1 MIQTRFVCL
10 RVQHSTRVIVPNI
23 DITAIAQSIAINHDM
38 CRGMDMVILSM
49 QARLYTSDDQHK
61 QIDFYYTHC

>member
-1 MIQTRFVCL
+1 MPT
-10 RVQHSTRVIVPNI
+10 I